1 MGAFRDSDGAEVLE
15 APTREGVLR
24 LEVAPRHVALA
35 LRAMQVAITEEFVT
49 VTERI
54 RKRVKR
60 YSERLGG
67 TLVVA
72 RDVPHEDVGLW
83 LETEPN
89 QVRRIFGVEPHD
101 LITDDG
107 LSALRSLDR
116 LYSRLRQVLS
126 PHARGVRRA
135 FEVGRGLDKVLV
147 LELDDRL
154 VVYARRLFRE
164 TARRIVEVHADG
176 TVVLPGRNV
185 EQKIQVR
192 ERFGI
197 TVTGD
202 YVRFIDRMGN
212 DLGRVH
218 LPWIDPEDRLELA
231 RRFGDMIDQGRDLT
245 SRVAGPRL

>member
-1 MGAFRDSDGAEVLE
+1 MAAFRDSDDAEVLE
-15 APTREGVLR
+15 APTRDGVLR

-49 VTERI
+49 VTERL

-83 LETEPN
+83 LETGPHR
-89 QVRRIFGVEPHD
+89 VRRIFGVEPHD
-101 LITDDG
+101 LIADDG
-107 LSALRSLDR
+107 LTALRSLDR

-126 PHARGVRRA
+126 PHARGARRA
-135 FEVGRGLDKVLV
+135 FEIGRGVDKVLV
-147 LELDDRL
+147 VEFDDRL
-154 VVYARRLFRE
+154 VVYARRLFRD
-164 TARRIVEVHADG
+164 TARRIVELHADG
-176 TVVLPGRNV
+176 TVVLPGRHV
-185 EQKIQVR
+185 EQRVSVR
-192 ERFGI
+192 ERFGV

-218 LPWIDPEDRLELA
+218 LPWIDSEDRLELA
-231 RRFGDMIDQGRDLT
+231 RRFGEMVERAAI
-245 SRVAGPRL
+245 